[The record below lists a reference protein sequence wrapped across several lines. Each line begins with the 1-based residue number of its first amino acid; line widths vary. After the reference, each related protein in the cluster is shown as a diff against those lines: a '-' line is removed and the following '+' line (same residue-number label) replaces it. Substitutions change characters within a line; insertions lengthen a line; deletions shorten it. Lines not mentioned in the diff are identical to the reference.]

1 MPATCDV
8 IPGHWH
14 TGKNHNVKRGTVDI
28 LPGDII
34 GEMMVREVLS
44 THRTMYVDG
53 KAAID
58 VLAEVIL
65 SNDDLTL
72 TVLSDKQL
80 VEIST
85 AYYPMRHENGMFNH
99 NAMIVFDN
107 KTKNVCFVLTSYQLV
122 SATHHCLFTSTQ
134 QY

>member
-1 MPATCDV
+1 
-8 IPGHWH
+8 
-14 TGKNHNVKRGTVDI
+14 
-28 LPGDII
+28 
-34 GEMMVREVLS
+34 VREVLS

-65 SNDDLTL
+65 SNDDRTL